1 MTTTIELPSGQ
12 QVEVS
17 YYYNNY
23 PDIQTVYINGV
34 PTGMKVLA
42 RIEGMHVNDLV
53 RYIEET
59 IEETIE
65 EAEADASWNRADDRY
80 DLLRDN

>member
-12 QVEVS
+12 QVDVA
-17 YYYNNY
+17 YHYDNY
-23 PDIQTVYINGV
+23 PDIETVYVNGQ
-34 PTGMKVLA
+34 PTGLKVIA
-42 RIEGMHVNDLV
+42 KIEGLPLNDLV